1 MKRLF
6 SLIFPAWLII
16 CFLGSLPFYFSGF
29 FPDFTDAFF
38 ESVSGFTTTGATL
51 VSNVEA
57 LPVWLLLWRSMTQW
71 LGGAGILL
79 TFIMLPVFSPGGFQ
93 LENINTA
100 GLNGKGF
107 DRGFRHTAGVVLL
120 IYTALTALQ
129 FFLLIIFGMDKFD
142 ALTTSFSTMSTGGFS
157 VRNTGIAYYNSPA
170 VEWVCAF
177 FMFLAGTNLALIWL
191 LLRKKAAS
199 VMRNSEAKAYI
210 AISAAAVVLIT
221 VTILAQSPSSAS
233 VMTTLRQAFFH
244 VTSIISTTGFY
255 SADYNMWP
263 SAAQGVLFFLLFT
276 GGCSFSAAGG
286 IKIIRCLLLSKQTW
300 KEMKRLVHHRGVFI
314 IRLDGREWNKR
325 AVHGA
330 AGFAILYF
338 VIVFFTGLLVG
349 SSGAGVFTSMN
360 TAIICL
366 GNIGRGLGELG
377 AFMPFPDFPSYVKW
391 GLSFVMILG
400 RLELWLVLIIFT
412 GDFWRR

>member
-6 SLIFPAWLII
+6 SLIFPAWLTV
-16 CFLGSLPFYFSGF
+16 CFLGALPFYFSGF
-29 FPDFTDAFF
+29 FPSFTDAFF

-51 VSNVEA
+51 VSNLEA
-57 LPVWLLLWRSMTQW
+57 LPGWLLLWRSMTQW

-93 LENINTA
+93 LEKVDTA

-120 IYTALTALQ
+120 IYAALTALQ
-129 FFLLIIFGMDKFD
+129 FLLLVIFGMDKFD

-157 VRNTGIAYYNSPA
+157 VRNNSIAYYNSPA
-170 VEWVCAF
+170 AEWVCAV

-191 LLRKKAAS
+191 LLRGKTAG
-199 VMRNSEAKAYI
+199 VMRNSEARAY
-210 AISAAAVVLIT
+210 AAVSAFAAVFIT
-221 VTILAQSPSSAS
+221 VLILAQSPSFKNIG
-233 VMTTLRQAFFH
+233 TTLRQAFFQ

-255 SADYNMWP
+255 SVDYNIWP

-286 IKIIRCLLLSKQTW
+286 IKIVRCLLLSKQTW

-314 IRLDGREWNKR
+314 IRLNGREWNKR

-330 AGFAILYF
+330 AGFVILYF
-338 VIVFFTGLLVG
+338 VTAFFAGLLVG

-360 TAIICL
+360 TALVCL

-377 AFMPFPDFPSYVKW
+377 AFMPFPEFPSYVKW

-400 RLELWLVLIIFT
+400 RLELWIVLIIFT